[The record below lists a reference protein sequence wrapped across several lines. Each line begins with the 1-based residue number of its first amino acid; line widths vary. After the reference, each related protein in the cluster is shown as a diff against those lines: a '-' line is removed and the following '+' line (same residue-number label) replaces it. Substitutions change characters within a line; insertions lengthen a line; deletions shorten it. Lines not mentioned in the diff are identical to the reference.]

1 MAGSPTYL
9 HDRVLG
15 FCHDDAAD
23 TSYRDSLQR
32 AARFLREHHPDR
44 VLLINLSP
52 TVLLQPALY
61 NLFKNTCVEFPCAWH
76 APAGAAVLP
85 LETSIHVTAC
95 IHKWCAPALSP
106 TLTLTLT
113 LTLSLSLVTAGCS
126 WTRTMSSA
134 RTLTLT
140 PLSLSLSRHC
150 RLQLDADHVVCLHAR
165 APAAAAAASMLRFIT
180 ACYLTYCGEYLT
192 VAEAA
197 RDLPCVPAVSQRH
210 ADTRLSLLSMA
221 VPAPLRPA
229 AAATAAQVAYGRYF
243 TEALHSAGQPAA
255 HTSLSLVLHRM
266 ALESV
271 PWPPATSDHDE
282 AWCSPYALLFNAG
295 VHPLQWFVCCESRL
309 GFGTG

>member
-1 MAGSPTYL
+1 VAGSPTYL

-126 WTRTMSSA
+126 WTRTMWCACTRAHRRRRPQPACCASS
-134 RTLTLT
+134 
-140 PLSLSLSRHC
+140 
-150 RLQLDADHVVCLHAR
+150 QR
-165 APAAAAAASMLRFIT
+165 ATSP
-180 ACYLTYCGEYLT
+180 T
-192 VAEAA
+192 VASTSRSRRQRATS
-197 RDLPCVPAVSQRH
+197 PACPQCRNATRTRACRCSAWRCRRRCDQRRRPPQRRWRTGDTSQRH
-210 ADTRLSLLSMA
+210 CTLLGNQRRI
-221 VPAPLRPA
+221 RPYRSCC
-229 AAATAAQVAYGRYF
+229 TAWR
-243 TEALHSAGQPAA
+243 
-255 HTSLSLVLHRM
+255 
-266 ALESV
+266 
-271 PWPPATSDHDE
+271 
-282 AWCSPYALLFNAG
+282 
-295 VHPLQWFVCCESRL
+295 
-309 GFGTG
+309 